1 MSRQN
6 KIIQVNF
13 NFKKI
18 LERRLNLQS
27 RIASSASGPVSG
39 NVQSPV
45 SHPQHSSSAKA
56 HAAPPVSP
64 KPPVPMYRLLLWN
77 FLLQGRTGQW
87 GKIRRIGNNFEN
99 SATKNH
105 GAGENCCTKKSLW
118 TLLMKT
124 RRTRANKSG
133 RAEEAAVAK
142 MRTVG
147 RPRPPAAALRWMRTR
162 PAAARPAA
170 AAPPSLFPAAAA
182 AGRHHPCCLR
192 RCCRRGRSPGRPRRP
207 AAALAAGGVPAWLS
221 RRCDREQ
228 RRG

>member
-1 MSRQN
+1 M
-6 KIIQVNF
+6 
-13 NFKKI
+13 KI
-18 LERRLNLQS
+18 LERLLKLQT
-27 RIASSASGPVSG
+27 RIASSASDPVSG

-45 SHPQHSSSAKA
+45 SHPQYSSSAKA

-133 RAEEAAVAK
+133 RAEEAAMAT

-147 RPRPPAAALRWMRTR
+147 RPRPPAATQRWMRTR
-162 PAAARPAA
+162 PASSPPQQQPGSG
-170 AAPPSLFPAAAA
+170 AP
-182 AGRHHPCCLR
+182 PCCLR
-192 RCCRRGRSPGRPRRP
+192 RRRGRGR
-207 AAALAAGGVPAWLS
+207 S
-221 RRCDREQ
+221 Q
-228 RRG
+228 RRMDSAPPESTPPGLARLGLGAARDIAAWTRRRRSQRRMDSALPGLGAA

>member
-1 MSRQN
+1 M
-6 KIIQVNF
+6 
-13 NFKKI
+13 
-18 LERRLNLQS
+18 QS
-27 RIASSASGPVSG
+27 RIALSASGPVSG
-39 NVQSPV
+39 NMQPPV

-87 GKIRRIGNNFEN
+87 GKIRRIGNNFRN

-133 RAEEAAVAK
+133 RAEDGCGRGQRRRGQRRPHSPLPSSPPPQQPGKRRPALLSPPPP
-142 MRTVG
+142 
-147 RPRPPAAALRWMRTR
+147 RPRPQPTPHGLGAT
-162 PAAARPAA
+162 
-170 AAPPSLFPAAAA
+170 
-182 AGRHHPCCLR
+182 
-192 RCCRRGRSPGRPRRP
+192 
-207 AAALAAGGVPAWLS
+207 
-221 RRCDREQ
+221 
-228 RRG
+228 